1 MKTEP
6 AAPSEADAA
15 EYVPLSPH
23 NSVSTLSKESTS
35 RFNLFCLLK
44 MCCSLQSEGEMSD
57 SSDEAYESMESEE
70 MEMETEEEVC
80 IKSLL
85 IY

>member
-6 AAPSEADAA
+6 AAPSEADAGD
-15 EYVPLSPH
+15 YVPLSPH
-23 NSVSTLSKESTS
+23 NSVSRLSKESTS

-44 MCCSLQSEGEMSD
+44 MCCSQQSEAEMAE
-57 SSDEAYESMESEE
+57 SSDEEYESMESEE
-70 MEMETEEEVC
+70 EQETEEEVC